1 MSPKKHKND
10 RFPELAE
17 LYAAVPGLSV
27 LERMYDGVDGAVFC
41 IKDRAG
47 RYLAVNDAFLRRAR
61 VADRTQLIGRT
72 AREVFPALLAAGYEE
87 QDEQVFR
94 TGHEI
99 RDQLEMVTNRD
110 GSFGW
115 YVARKIPVRDASN
128 KIIAVAGV
136 SRDLHTAGDH
146 PRISRLAKSLEHLRG
161 NFSSPVS
168 IARLA
173 KSAGMSLSGF
183 LRLTRS
189 VLGVSPR
196 GLLTRLRVE
205 EAARQL
211 AETKLP
217 LSRIALDCGFCDQ
230 ATFCRQFKSVTGT
243 TPMAYR
249 RLKAVT

>member
-1 MSPKKHKND
+1 VPPKKHKTGNFQD
-10 RFPELAE
+10 VAG
-17 LYAAVPGLSV
+17 LYATVPGLGV

-41 IKDRAG
+41 IKDRTG

-61 VADRTQLIGRT
+61 VVDKTQLIGRT

-87 QDEQVFR
+87 QDEKVFR
-94 TGHEI
+94 SGHEI
-99 RDQLEMVTNRD
+99 RDQLEMVTNPD

-115 YVARKIPVRDASN
+115 YLARKIPVRDATGR
-128 KIIAVAGV
+128 IVAVAGV
-136 SRDLHTAGDH
+136 SRDLNTAGDH
-146 PRISRLAKSLEHLRG
+146 PRISRLAKSLEHLRE
-161 NFSSPVS
+161 NFASPVS

-173 KSAGMSLSGF
+173 KGAGMSLSGF
-183 LRLTRS
+183 LRLTQS

-196 GLLTRLRVE
+196 SLLTKLRVE

-217 LSRIALDCGFCDQ
+217 LSRIALECGFCDQ
-230 ATFCRQFKSVTGT
+230 PTFCRQFKSVTGT

-249 RLKAVT
+249 RLKNVP